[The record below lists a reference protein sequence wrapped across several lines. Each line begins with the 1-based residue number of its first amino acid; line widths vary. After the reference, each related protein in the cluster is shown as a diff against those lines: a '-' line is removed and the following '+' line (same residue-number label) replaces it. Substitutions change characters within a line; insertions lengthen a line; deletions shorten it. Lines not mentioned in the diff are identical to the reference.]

1 VVARGLTVAV
11 IALASAAGIGG
22 CGDEYSRGAGVYSNT
37 TTTATGTT
45 ATTQTTPAPLQTTD
59 SGGTESSETARLT
72 AAQRQAVRDASA
84 AARRFL
90 DGYLPYSYG
99 RGKADAIRSATP
111 ALRSTLAKNAPRVPP
126 ALAAKARPRLLG
138 RPQVSGVSGGRVVL
152 LARIDDG
159 QSRYVALLT
168 VQRRGSQWVVSQVR

>member
-22 CGDEYSRGAGVYSNT
+22 CGDEYSRGAGVYSDT
-37 TTTATGTT
+37 TTTATGATTT
-45 ATTQTTPAPLQTTD
+45 ATTAAPLQTTD
-59 SGGTESSETARLT
+59 SGGRESSETGRLN
-72 AAQRQAVRDASA
+72 AAQQQAVRGASV

-90 DGYLPYSYG
+90 AGYLPYSYG
-99 RGKADAIRSATP
+99 RAKADAIRSATP
-111 ALRSTLAKNAPRVPP
+111 ALSSTLARNAPRVPP

-138 RPQVSGVSGGRVVL
+138 SPQVSGISGGRVILTV
-152 LARIDDG
+152 RIDDG

>member
-22 CGDEYSRGAGVYSNT
+22 CGDEYSRGAGVYSAT

-45 ATTQTTPAPLQTTD
+45 ATQTTPAPLQTTD
-59 SGGTESSETARLT
+59 SGGTESSETTRLT

-99 RGKADAIRSATP
+99 RGKADAISSAAP
-111 ALRSTLAKNAPRVPP
+111 GLRSTLAKNAPRVPP

-138 RPQVSGVSGGRVVL
+138 RPQVSGISGGRVIL

>member
-22 CGDEYSRGAGVYSNT
+22 CGDEYSRGAGVYGDT
-37 TTTATGTT
+37 TTTATATT
-45 ATTQTTPAPLQTTD
+45 ATQTTPAPLQTTD
-59 SGGTESSETARLT
+59 SGGTESSETRRLS
-72 AAQRQAVRDASA
+72 AAQQRAVRDAST

-99 RGKADAIRSATP
+99 RGKADAISSVTP
-111 ALRSTLAKNAPRVPP
+111 ALRRTLAKNAPRVPP

-138 RPQVSGVSGGRVVL
+138 RPQASGISGGRVIL

-159 QSRYVALLT
+159 QSRYAALLT
-168 VQRRGSQWVVSQVR
+168 VRRQGSQWVVSQVQ